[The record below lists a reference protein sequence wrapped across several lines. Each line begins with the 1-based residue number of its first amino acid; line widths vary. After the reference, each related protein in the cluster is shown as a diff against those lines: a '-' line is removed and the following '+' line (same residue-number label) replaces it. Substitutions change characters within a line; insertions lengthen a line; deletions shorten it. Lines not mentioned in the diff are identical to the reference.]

1 MQGQNTVP
9 MIIKERQDQEPD
21 FGRAKESKFKNS
33 VSDPLHGKY
42 NFAFPMSF
50 LTKLTFSHYNS

>member
-1 MQGQNTVP
+1 MQYENTVL
-9 MIIKERQDQEPD
+9 MASKEQQDQEPD
-21 FGRAKESKFKNS
+21 FGRAEERKFKNS
-33 VSDPLHGKY
+33 VSEQQHGRY